1 MIKINQQLKA
11 FGCGVILFKLIINLA
26 KTLGLIYFFWILRD
40 LDRKK
45 EDLILMSKLLYLL
58 CYFPAILFLVRLE
71 TWSQIR
77 ALKLYLFYKWLQ
89 IISSIKLMTMI
100 RNSKKFK
107 SAHWVFLKDF
117 NRGFEPYTQNVFHNK
132 IFIPKYKLNFAKYFF
147 WQP

>member
-1 MIKINQQLKA
+1 MIKINQQQKA
-11 FGCGVILFKLIINLA
+11 FGCGVILFKLIINLP

-45 EDLILMSKLLYLL
+45 EDLILMLKLLYLL

-89 IISSIKLMTMI
+89 IILSIKLMTMI
-100 RNSKKFK
+100 RNSKKF
-107 SAHWVFLKDF
+107 SRNLLGSLDIFPECLSIYIHLLFLK
-117 NRGFEPYTQNVFHNK
+117 EV
-132 IFIPKYKLNFAKYFF
+132 
-147 WQP
+147 